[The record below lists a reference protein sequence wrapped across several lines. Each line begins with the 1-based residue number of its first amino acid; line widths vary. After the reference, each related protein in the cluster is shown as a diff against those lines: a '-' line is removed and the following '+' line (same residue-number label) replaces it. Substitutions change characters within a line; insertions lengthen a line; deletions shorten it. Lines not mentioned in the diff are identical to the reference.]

1 MVPAALARALT
12 AYFAS
17 AMPLHG
23 AEHLDH
29 FCAQILLQQPSDS
42 VVVDAE
48 PGGSTSTTTDMEI
61 TSPRQVLV
69 GLSQASYVNQLTL
82 VLAAWYEAK
91 VNPLHV
97 HLPPL
102 ISGVVE
108 APSSSLQD
116 ILSIPYA
123 VMEAYV
129 DQVLKEDADLSSSMK
144 ATSAF
149 MGRIGGARGVLT
161 LLGFRHTVGSRNV
174 PPLTRAQCLH
184 SFTQS
189 HGKVTLTVGAR
200 AFTKH
205 CQRSADGW
213 WGDLK
218 GNDAAK
224 NRIALA
230 KVLEI
235 LDTAVWKNIH
245 SLPHAQVT
253 MELRNALGYG
263 ARWTVEDQAFRG
275 FLEPQMENGHEA
287 RWRH

>member
-1 MVPAALARALT
+1 MVVAALSHILT

-17 AMPLHG
+17 ERPLNG
-23 AEHLDH
+23 AEHSEH
-29 FCAQILLQQPSDS
+29 FCAQMLLQQPCDS
-42 VVVDAE
+42 AIADAE
-48 PGGSTSTTTDMEI
+48 PEASTRTTTDLEI
-61 TSPRQVLV
+61 MFPQQVLV
-69 GLSQASYVNQLTL
+69 GLSQASYVDQLAF
-82 VLAAWYEAK
+82 VLATWYTTK
-91 VNPLHV
+91 VNPLEV

-108 APSSSLQD
+108 APVSSLQE
-116 ILSIPYA
+116 ILSVPYA
-123 VMEAYV
+123 VVEAYV
-129 DQVLKEDADLSSSMK
+129 NQVLKDDADLVARMD

-149 MGRIGGARGVLT
+149 MDRIGGARGVLT
-161 LLGFRHTVGSRNV
+161 LLGFRHTAGSRNV
-174 PPLTRAQCLH
+174 PPLTRVQCLQ
-184 SFTQS
+184 SFTQI

-213 WGDLK
+213 WGELK

-224 NRIALA
+224 NQIALT

-263 ARWTVEDQAFRG
+263 ARWTAEDQAFRG